1 MVPFNE
7 KNTTTTVSGTID
19 SLWTMS
25 GGSGTVA

>member
-7 KNTTTTVSGTID
+7 KNTTTVSGTID

-25 GGSGTVA
+25 GGSGTAA